1 MPSREPCS
9 NGMEQVREI
18 AMFAESFVGCALAT
32 LQRWM
37 AAEST
42 CSQLGA
48 AGYAPQLQAVLQQLL
63 QLLAA
68 HKALKD
74 SPSDTAAVL
83 IAAQQLKS
91 TGLALCSFAVPCICN
106 NPGCAT
112 MSGLSELASVSGRS
126 CICAGC
132 HVARYCGRACQRQ
145 FGSSTSRCV
154 RHSARLQQ
162 QLLAGALGQG
172 QGW

>member
-1 MPSREPCS
+1 
-9 NGMEQVREI
+9 MEQVREI

-132 HVARYCGRACQRQ
+132 HVARYCGRACQRAVWKQ
-145 FGSSTSRCV
+145 HKPVCAALSTAAATADAMV
-154 RHSARLQQ
+154 
-162 QLLAGALGQG
+162 
-172 QGW
+172 